1 MINHERLC
9 YSYTT
14 DGQPCRATAIRGQL
28 HCYAHG
34 PRGQRRAEQ
43 LRHAALLRSRQIPVT
58 IATLAKTIQKYGLT
72 KFYPELIEAN
82 ARLSP
87 R

>member
-9 YSYTT
+9 YAHTT

-34 PRGQRRAEQ
+34 ERGQRRAYA
-43 LRHAALLRSRQIPVT
+43 LRRAALLRSRRIPVT
-58 IATLAKTIQKYGLT
+58 IATLAKTIEKYGLT
-72 KFYPELIEAN
+72 RFYPELMQAN
-82 ARLSP
+82 ARLSAQ
-87 R
+87 